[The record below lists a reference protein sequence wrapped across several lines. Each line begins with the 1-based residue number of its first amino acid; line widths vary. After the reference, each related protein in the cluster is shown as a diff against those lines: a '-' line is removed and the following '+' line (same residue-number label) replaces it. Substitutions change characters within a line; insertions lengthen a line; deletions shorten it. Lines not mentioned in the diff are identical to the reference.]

1 MKGDFQ
7 PLYQR
12 LGYRFGDEG
21 YLTASLTHRSVGS
34 VNNER
39 LEFLGDA
46 LLNFVVGDALFR
58 ASPRASE
65 GDLTRLRAS
74 LVRESTLAD
83 LARELQLGDLL
94 HLGSGELRSGGY
106 RRQSILADTF
116 EALIGAIY
124 LDGGFDAVSTVI
136 LHLYA
141 SRLKELP
148 DPESLKDPKTLLQ
161 ELLQGRGM
169 PLPRYE
175 VVELTGEAH
184 NQVFRVRCSLESTEF
199 VSEGSGSSRRRAEQH
214 AASLLFERLRQDL
227 G

>member
-1 MKGDFQ
+1 MKDDFHA
-7 PLYQR
+7 LYDR
-12 LGYRFGDEG
+12 LGYRFRDEG

-39 LEFLGDA
+39 LEFLGDG

-58 ASPRASE
+58 GNPQASE

-83 LARELQLGDLL
+83 IARELQLGELL
-94 HLGSGELRSGGY
+94 RLGSGELRSGGY

-116 EALIGAIY
+116 EALIGGLY
-124 LDGGFDAVSTVI
+124 LDGGFEVVSGVI
-136 LHLYA
+136 LRLYGQ
-141 SRLKELP
+141 RLRELP

-161 ELLQGRGM
+161 ELLQARGM
-169 PLPRYE
+169 PLPIYE

-184 NQVFRVRCSLESTEF
+184 NQMFRVRCRLESTEF

-227 G
+227 R